1 MGGAGEYDLREEVE
15 MNMFTQLG
23 GEKSWGDVM
32 GVYNYL
38 IGGHSDDG
46 AKLFSELSGY
56 GARGNGH
63 KLSHGEF

>member
-1 MGGAGEYDLREEVE
+1 MS
-15 MNMFTQLG
+15 MFAQLG

-46 AKLFSELSGY
+46 AKLFSEGSGY